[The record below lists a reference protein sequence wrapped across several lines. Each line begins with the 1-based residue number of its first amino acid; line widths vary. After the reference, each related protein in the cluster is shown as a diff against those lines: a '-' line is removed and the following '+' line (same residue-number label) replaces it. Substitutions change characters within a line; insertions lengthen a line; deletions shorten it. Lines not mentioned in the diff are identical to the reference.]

1 MTADPGAGSKG
12 NRDES
17 PTFLTLLRDIELAI
31 NDLKLVES
39 RLGTAAELAS
49 DMDRAR
55 ELAHRVNNLLTSY
68 RLNCDLRDIGPEI

>member
-1 MTADPGAGSKG
+1 MMADPCGGFEG

-31 NDLKLVES
+31 NDLKLVEA
-39 RLGTAAELAS
+39 RLGTPAEFAS

-55 ELAHRVNNLLTSY
+55 ELAHRINNILTSY
-68 RLNCDLRDIGPEI
+68 RLNSDLRDIGPEI

>member
-1 MTADPGAGSKG
+1 MMADPCGGSKG

-31 NDLKLVES
+31 NDLKLIEA
-39 RLGTAAELAS
+39 RLGTPAELAS

-55 ELAHRVNNLLTSY
+55 ELAHRINNLLTSY
-68 RLNCDLRDIGPEI
+68 RLNSDLRDIGPEI

>member
-1 MTADPGAGSKG
+1 MTAGAGSGSTG

-31 NDLKLVES
+31 NDLKLVEA
-39 RLGTAAELAS
+39 RLGTAAELTS

>member
-1 MTADPGAGSKG
+1 MTAGPALGSPG

-17 PTFLTLLRDIELAI
+17 PTFLKLLRDIELAI
-31 NDLKLVES
+31 NDLKLVEA
-39 RLGTAAELAS
+39 RLGTAAELLS